1 MENTADPFA
10 AIRDLI
16 GGDNDTPTEIIPAS
30 PEDCATFTDDA
41 MVCTCN
47 NVNAGEIRS
56 LIRSGECNSFDD
68 IQVRTRAGGGCGAC
82 IPFVAGIV
90 QVELTAKP
98 HSIS

>member
-1 MENTADPFA
+1 METSADALA
-10 AIRDLI
+10 AIRNLI
-16 GGDNDTPTEIIPAS
+16 GGDEAETTIVPAS
-30 PEDCATFTDDA
+30 PEDCATFDDDA

-82 IPFVAGIV
+82 VPFVAGIV
-90 QVELTAKP
+90 NVEIMARPEL
-98 HSIS
+98 

>member
-1 MENTADPFA
+1 MDTQFDPLA
-10 AIRDLI
+10 SIRDLL
-16 GGDNDTPTEIIPAS
+16 GDDPAPTTVVPATPE
-30 PEDCATFTDDA
+30 EVATFDDDA

-56 LIRSGECNSFDD
+56 LIRSGECSSLDD

-90 QVELTAKP
+90 NVELGCCGGK
-98 HSIS
+98 